1 MKFRKFSTLE
11 TDTIEANAVVMNTAS
26 MKCYLLN
33 DMAATLWDAL
43 DHFQDR
49 SELVALLAEAG
60 VQDADGV
67 VNKFAADLI
76 ASGLIEAVTA

>member
-1 MKFRKFSTLE
+1 MKFRKVSTLE

-26 MKCYLLN
+26 MNCYLLN
-33 DMAATLWDAL
+33 DMAATLWEAL

-49 SELVALLAEAG
+49 SDLVTLLTEAG
-60 VQDADGV
+60 VPDADGV

-76 ASGLIEAVTA
+76 ASGLIEAVSA